1 MTNQQRILVVDDDA
15 EFSRA
20 LCEHLDASGQYLA
33 TAAGS
38 IAEAEAIRME
48 HATGFDACL
57 LDVGLPDGDGRQ
69 FCARLRGLGVGVPI
83 LMLTGSDSEDDIV
96 HGLSCGADDYIA
108 KPLRPA
114 VLMARLR
121 SQLRGA
127 ENGSHVAFGIGPY
140 TFHPA
145 EKLLRDPERRRR
157 IRLTEKEN
165 RLLRHLCRTPGTPVT
180 RRRLLGEVWGYSSII
195 ATHTLETHIY
205 RLRQKIE
212 RDPRN
217 PRLLVSGAGCYA
229 LNLSAPAA

>member
-1 MTNQQRILVVDDDA
+1 MPIRQQILVVDDDA
-15 EFSRA
+15 EFTRA
-20 LCEHLDASGQYLA
+20 LCEHLDDSGDYVA

-38 IAEAEAIRME
+38 IAEAEAMRAE
-48 HATGFDACL
+48 HATGFAACL
-57 LDVGLPDGDGRQ
+57 LDVTLPDGDGRQ
-69 FCARLRGLGVGVPI
+69 FCARLRGMGVGMPI

-127 ENGSHVAFGIGPY
+127 ENGPHVAIGIGPY

-157 IRLTEKEN
+157 IRLTDKET
-165 RLLRHLCRTPGTPVT
+165 RLLRHLCRTPGTPVA
-180 RRRLLGEVWGYSSII
+180 RRTLLGEVWGYSSVI

-212 RDPRN
+212 RDPRQ
-217 PRLLVSGAGCYA
+217 PSLIVSGEGCYA
-229 LNLSAPAA
+229 LNTAAA